1 MRSACDQQ
9 GENVR
14 QCQNIEQEDRQQFF
28 FLRTYDI
35 YSIKLVT
42 RKFHVAVVEQQ
53 RETNVQKNVQHN

>member
-14 QCQNIEQEDRQQFF
+14 QYQKIEQEDRQQFF
-28 FLRTYDI
+28 FRTYDI

-42 RKFHVAVVEQQ
+42 RKFHVVVVEQQ
-53 RETNVQKNVQHN
+53 RETNVQKNVLHN